1 MARKHLAGF
10 VDTEFSEPHLGDE
23 VKLEDIKYYKSMLC
37 QIENPSDVFHEI
49 ETLFLR
55 KSDIFRNT
63 VAA

>member
-1 MARKHLAGF
+1 
-10 VDTEFSEPHLGDE
+10 
-23 VKLEDIKYYKSMLC
+23 LEDIKYYKSKLC
-37 QIENPSDVFHEI
+37 QIENPNDVFREI